1 MGDIYYANN
10 TKTIDFV
17 IGFMPAPH
25 HVFRLSGS
33 RGSLTDRV
41 SFLDLGGGGTAS
53 RGRRLYKSTSGGLD
67 GSVCTGLFLHYL
79 GRLCSPIDPYR
90 LRGKESEHEVQFSLI
105 LDEEAPE
112 ILGAK
117 DLSALVGDGVSY
129 RNGVTVCDNCDG
141 ELTLTVDSSQVDNT
155 TEGNYPVIYTA
166 TDAAGNKTVLEI
178 RVYFYLEKVTEE
190 MLFAEIDGI
199 LEERIPSYLSREEQ
213 VREVYDYVY
222 YHVSYNDSSD
232 KSDWVRAAYEG
243 IRTGQG
249 DCYTYFALSKAFFV
263 RLGIE
268 NMDIQR
274 TTGIVEERH
283 YWNLVNIG
291 TEESPLWY
299 HYDATRLS
307 GIQHSGCLLTDQ
319 QVRAYTKQ
327 RVNSEGQ
334 GDYFYVYD
342 STQYP
347 ESASKIITPTPALEN
362 YY

>member
-1 MGDIYYANN
+1 MQ
-10 TKTIDFV
+10 TIRRQLTLLLALCLLLTTFSACQGVEDHSQIEF
-17 IGFMPAPH
+17 
-25 HVFRLSGS
+25 L
-33 RGSLTDRV
+33 SLTWAVGAPLPEAEDFIKVLPEGWTVRFAQEY
-41 SFLDLGGGGTAS
+41 SYTTLGDYALLLILTDS
-53 RGRRLYKSTSGGLD
+53 
-67 GSVCTGLFLHYL
+67 
-79 GRLCSPIDPYR
+79 
-90 LRGKESEHEVQFSLI
+90 RGKESEHEVQFSLI